1 MTEVRTTRRW
11 RGVVGIALFVGAVG
25 VLAARPL
32 LLLLGVVGSAFAA
45 YPHLTGTPAVD
56 LSLERSLGSRSP
68 EQGDAVEVTVR
79 VVNEGSTLADLRI
92 VDGVPPMLAVQ
103 SGSPRHGA
111 VLRPGDATEWSYTV
125 GADYGRHQFDPAT
138 VVARD
143 VAGAREVE
151 TTVAAETELA
161 VTDSV
166 PEVPLRQQT
175 AGHAGRVVTDRGGSG
190 IEFHQTREYQH
201 GDPMSRIDWRRFAR
215 TNTLTTIEFRE
226 ERTAAVVLCVDADAS
241 AYRARRDDEPNAVA
255 YSVAGAEQL
264 LTSLGDAR
272 TFVGLAA
279 LGREFAWVDPGS
291 GREHR
296 DRLRTTLATHP
307 ALRTVPPTDPDASW
321 VDTDQRAALRRRLGP
336 SNQLF
341 LFSPLTDD
349 GVVTT
354 ALELE
359 AEGTRV
365 TVVSP
370 NVTSRETA
378 GGRLATVE
386 RDGRMRRLR
395 ESGVPVV
402 DWDPTDPLGT
412 ELLRQQERGVA

>member
-1 MTEVRTTRRW
+1 VTEVRSTRRW
-11 RGVVGIALFVGAVG
+11 RGIVGIALFVGAVG
-25 VLAARPL
+25 ILAARPL

-45 YPHLTGTPAVD
+45 YPHLTGTPKVD
-56 LSLERSLGSRSP
+56 LTLDRHLGSRSP
-68 EQGDAVEVTVR
+68 EHGDAVEVTVTVR
-79 VVNEGSTLADLRI
+79 NEGSALLDLRV
-92 VDGVPPMLAVQ
+92 VDGVPPMLAVR

-111 VLRPGDATEWSYTV
+111 VLRSGEETQWTYSV

-143 VAGAREVE
+143 IAGAREVE
-151 TTVAAETELA
+151 TTVAADTELE
-161 VTDSV
+161 VTESV

-175 AGHAGRVVTDRGGSG
+175 AGHAGRLVTNQGGAG
-190 IEFHQTREYQH
+190 IEFHQTREYQR
-201 GDPMSRIDWRRFAR
+201 GDPMSSIDWRRYAR
-215 TNTLTTIEFRE
+215 TNQLTTIEFRE

-241 AYRARRDDEPNAVA
+241 AYRARNEDEPNAVA
-255 YSVAGAEQL
+255 FAVAGAEQL

-296 DRLRTTLATHP
+296 DRVRRELATHP
-307 ALRTVPPTDPDASW
+307 TLRTVPPSDLDASW
-321 VDTDQRAALRRRLGP
+321 VDAEQRATLRRRLGP

-341 LFSPLTDD
+341 LFTPLTDD

-370 NVTSRETA
+370 NVTTRETA

-386 RDGRMRRLR
+386 REGRIRRLR
-395 ESGVPVV
+395 ESDVPVV
-402 DWDPTDPLGT
+402 DWDPHEPLGT
-412 ELLRQQERGVA
+412 ELLRQQERGLA